1 VIAILSILLVIS
13 ATALVTYASANGN
26 GGTWTVGYNAGTHDA
41 LQSGY
46 KSGNTSGYN
55 QGKADVTN
63 QDRQAIAKAYTQGRI
78 DMYHETFDWF
88 SKNCKTEYV
97 ADDMA
102 TEMVCDASQPAD
114 TPSPYK
120 RNTLI

>member
-78 DMYHETFDWF
+78 DMYHETFDWLAKIVKQ
-88 SKNCKTEYV
+88 S
-97 ADDMA
+97 M
-102 TEMVCDASQPAD
+102 
-114 TPSPYK
+114 
-120 RNTLI
+120 